1 MQFGMAFLSVIA
13 SVDGSCSTSV
23 EENRQGW
30 EECVQHIRRGRVL
43 LGHSYP
49 IEVTA
54 ERTGS
59 LVISPSIIRQMWRR
73 LVSFNASGRATCGN
87 A

>member
-30 EECVQHIRRGRVL
+30 EECVQHIRRGRAPP
-43 LGHSYP
+43 GHS
-49 IEVTA
+49 
-54 ERTGS
+54 
-59 LVISPSIIRQMWRR
+59 LQ
-73 LVSFNASGRATCGN
+73 GRGNCGGN
-87 A
+87 WFSRHFSVDHLPDMQRIGVL